1 MTLQFKVPKLI
12 CSVCA
17 RSIAEAIKKLDA
29 NATVDANP
37 ETKLVN
43 VETRASKTA
52 IEKAL
57 ALAGYPP
64 AT

>member
-12 CSVCA
+12 CSVYA

-43 VETRASKTA
+43 VETERLKQ
-52 IEKAL
+52 L
-57 ALAGYPP
+57 LRRRLHWQVP